1 MRQTSLALCYFAV
14 DVQNGFCQRSV
25 CVVLRAVGCARCVCV
40 CAVSV
45 KKAWVVCVSCVCV
58 LCVLGY
64 VCAVV
69 VLVACVCWVMDEWAF
84 RSESFES
91 DFASGL

>member
-1 MRQTSLALCYFAV
+1 M
-14 DVQNGFCQRSV
+14 GGV
-25 CVVLRAVGCARCVCV
+25 CEL
-40 CAVSV
+40 
-45 KKAWVVCVSCVCV
+45 CVCV

-84 RSESFES
+84 RSESFEAV
-91 DFASGL
+91 FAGGL